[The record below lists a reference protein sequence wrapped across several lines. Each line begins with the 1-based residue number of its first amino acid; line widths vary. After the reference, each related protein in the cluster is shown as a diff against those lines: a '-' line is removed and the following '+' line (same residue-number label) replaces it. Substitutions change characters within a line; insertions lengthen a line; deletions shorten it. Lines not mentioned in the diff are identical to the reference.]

1 MAPVQSQSSYHFLY
15 VSNFASGIVNILPNS
30 TQVVWVKDAAE
41 IDSKSFGGKK
51 GVRDC
56 FRAEPDGEEEYR
68 PPQLVTDGN
77 TVYVKIGKQDSL
89 QQYLRGKSVIL
100 LYLKGWR

>member
-1 MAPVQSQSSYHFLY
+1 M
-15 VSNFASGIVNILPNS
+15 
-30 TQVVWVKDAAE
+30 
-41 IDSKSFGGKK
+41 GKK

-77 TVYVKIGKQDSL
+77 TVYVKTGEQDSFP
-89 QQYLRGKSVIL
+89 QYLRGKSAIL